1 MAIFNRTNILLP
13 KGELLDYWPVIAC
26 DQFTSQSE
34 YWDMVR
40 DTVKG
45 HPSTYDLIYPEA
57 EMAGG
62 HGERGEQDGGHGDCG
77 EHGERDDEHG
87 GRHGGQEVQDARHY
101 EVYDNECGKR
111 NDRID
116 TIQKN
121 MNDYLAG
128 GVLREYPDSYV
139 YVERTLKSGSIRKG
153 IVGVIDL
160 EAYDYHHD
168 STSPI
173 RPTEKTILER
183 IPPRVKIRK
192 GAPIELSHVIL
203 LCDDADK
210 VLIESVAAGKDSLE
224 QLYSIDLMQGGG
236 HVSGWLLTGGAA
248 DRFDDAMRQYLR
260 RQEEKGSSIMF
271 AVGDGNHS
279 LAAAK
284 ECWEDLKKANP
295 GIKTHPARY
304 AMVELE
310 NLQDEAQHF
319 ERINRVVK
327 GVDTDDL
334 LSRIKSICVDD
345 PGSHSSAAHA
355 NKDTAGQSS
364 FDKSER
370 ADAGCPI
377 HWSTKSGEGEINLDL
392 SGGQLPVA
400 VLQRFLDEYI
410 AGHGG
415 LIDYIHGTKIAA
427 SLARE
432 DRAIAFI
439 LPWINKDDLFANIDK
454 EGSMPRK
461 AFSVGHAEEKRY
473 YLECRKIVD

>member
-1 MAIFNRTNILLP
+1 MAIFNRANILLP
-13 KGELLDYWPVIAC
+13 QKELLEYWPVIAC
-26 DQFTSQSE
+26 DQFTSQAE
-34 YWDMVR
+34 YWDKVR

-57 EMAGG
+57 EMTGG
-62 HGERGEQDGGHGDCG
+62 QNNNNSSEHVEHDGFDLVKDS
-77 EHGERDDEHG
+77 EHGEQVKEHGNEQDEHT
-87 GRHGGQEVQDARHY
+87 
-101 EVYDNECGKR
+101 GK
-111 NDRID
+111 ID
-116 TIQKN
+116 VIQKN
-121 MNDYLAG
+121 MQKYLTN

-139 YVERTLKSGSIRKG
+139 YVERTLKSGSVRKG

-160 EAYDYHHD
+160 EEYDYHKD

-183 IPPRVKIRK
+183 IPPRVKIRED
-192 GAPIELSHVIL
+192 APIELSHVLL
-203 LCDDADK
+203 LCDDTDK
-210 VLIESVAAGKDSLE
+210 VLIESVAAEKDSLD

-236 HVSGWLLTGGAA
+236 HVSGWLVTGDAA
-248 DRFDDAMRQYLR
+248 DRFDGAMKQYLR
-260 RQEEKGSSIMF
+260 CQEEKGSTIMF

-284 ECWEDLKKANP
+284 ECWENIKKTHP

-327 GVDTDDL
+327 DVDTADL
-334 LSRIKSICVDD
+334 L
-345 PGSHSSAAHA
+345 
-355 NKDTAGQSS
+355 TAIQSVC
-364 FDKSER
+364 
-370 ADAGCPI
+370 ADGGFPI
-377 HWSTKSGEGEINLDL
+377 HWSTKTDEGEVSLDT
-392 SGGQLPVA
+392 SDGRLPVA

-410 AGHGG
+410 AEHGG
-415 LIDYIHGTKIAA
+415 YIDYIHGTKIAA
-427 SLARE
+427 GLARE
-432 DRAIAFI
+432 DDAIAFI
-439 LPWINKDDLFANIDK
+439 LPWINKDDLFENIDK